1 MGHIGTSRIDGGA
14 RSRRNHGGRR
24 GIAVAAAAVLAT
36 GALATPAMATG
47 PSYPGETLSVAL
59 SGPSVAGQETG
70 FVASGQQTDVDDDPG
85 GFDLDVFIKD
95 PTVDPTCS
103 PSYSGEQNNYL
114 TDPTERLFV
123 VGDWEGLDS
132 SFSVPFQGVFQT
144 PATWLMCAYSEWG
157 GDTAA
162 SVQLSFTVAPATP
175 TTPVTPPPTTPTAP
189 TAPSGSTPAGSSP
202 AAMPVNTSRP
212 RITRAGQTLRCIP
225 GTWSNSP
232 TSFAYR
238 WLSNGRAVH
247 GATGSRL
254 KLAHTLK
261 GHRVRCGVTAT
272 NSVGGRLALSAPVLV
287 R

>member
-1 MGHIGTSRIDGGA
+1 MGHIGTSRINGSA
-14 RSRRNHGGRR
+14 RSRRHHGGRR
-24 GIAVAAAAVLAT
+24 GVAVAAAAVLAT
-36 GALATPAMATG
+36 GAWAAPAMATG
-47 PSYPGETLSVAL
+47 PSYPNETLSVAL
-59 SGPSVAGQETG
+59 STPSVAGQETG
-70 FVASGQQTDVDDDPG
+70 FVASGQQTDVDDFPG

-103 PSYSGEQNNYL
+103 PSYSGEQNNYI

-132 SFSVPFQGVFQT
+132 SFSVPFQGVFET
-144 PATWLMCAYSEWG
+144 PASWLMCAYSEWG

-162 SVQLSFTVAPATP
+162 SAQLSFTVAAPTPTPPTTP
-175 TTPVTPPPTTPTAP
+175 TTPVTP
-189 TAPSGSTPAGSSP
+189 PSGSTPAGSSP
-202 AAMPVNTSRP
+202 VAMPVGLSRP
-212 RITRAGQTLRCIP
+212 RIMRAGQTLVCTR

-232 TSFAYR
+232 TRFAYS
-238 WLSNGRAVH
+238 WLSNGRAVR

-261 GHRVRCGVTAT
+261 GDRVRCRVTAT
-272 NSVGGRLALSAPVLV
+272 NSAGGRSVLSAPVLV

>member
-14 RSRRNHGGRR
+14 RSRRHHGGRR
-24 GIAVAAAAVLAT
+24 GVAVAAAAVLAT
-36 GALATPAMATG
+36 GALAAPAMATG

-59 SGPSVAGQETG
+59 SAPSVAGQETG
-70 FVASGQQTDVDDDPG
+70 FVASGQQTDVGDFPG

-103 PSYSGEQNNYL
+103 SSYSGEQNNYL

-132 SFSVPFQGVFQT
+132 SFSVPFQGVFET
-144 PATWLMCAYSEWG
+144 PASWLMCAYSEWG

-162 SVQLSFTVAPATP
+162 SAQLSFTVAPAT
-175 TTPVTPPPTTPTAP
+175 PTTPTAP

-202 AAMPVNTSRP
+202 VAMPVNTSRP
-212 RITRAGQTLRCIP
+212 RITRAGQTLRCTS

-261 GHRVRCGVTAT
+261 GHRVQCGVTAT
-272 NSVGGRLALSAPVLV
+272 NSAGNRSALSAPVLV